1 MSSVATMS
9 FAFRPSRVAAVM
21 WRDLTITRSYSYA
34 LVFDVTFGVL
44 ELLIYFFVSRTF
56 QDSSTADLNGAPTYF
71 AFVAVGI
78 VMTLIVGAAS
88 AAVAEQ
94 LRSEQQTGTLETLV
108 AQPITAAELCLGMV
122 GFPLVFAAFRAA
134 IYLGVAL
141 VLLGVA
147 LPDADWIGFIAVVGT
162 ATSVLL
168 AIGIAFAAYRVAFKR
183 GVTAGW
189 IVSFG
194 LGFAGGAY
202 FPTSVMPDW
211 LRPIT
216 EIVPTRYLYDGAR
229 SALFEGGRWGSAAAV
244 LALYGVVFLPATIWL
259 FAYSLRFAKRRGTLS
274 EY

>member
-1 MSSVATMS
+1 MMS

-21 WRDLTITRSYSYA
+21 RRDVTITRSYRFA
-34 LVFDVTFGVL
+34 IVFDVTFGVF

-78 VMTLIVGAAS
+78 VMTLVVGAAS

-108 AQPITAAELCLGMV
+108 AQPITAVELCLGMV

-134 IYLGVAL
+134 IYLVIAL
-141 VLLGVA
+141 LLLGIA
-147 LPDADWIGFIAVVGT
+147 LPDADWFGFIAVLAT

-189 IVSFG
+189 IISFG

-216 EIVPTRYLYDGAR
+216 AIVPTRYLYDGTR
-229 SALFEGGRWGSAAAV
+229 SALFEGTHWASAAAV
-244 LALYGVVFLPATIWL
+244 LALYSVVCLPATMWL
-259 FAYSLRFAKRRGTLS
+259 FAYSLRFAQRRGTLS

>member
-1 MSSVATMS
+1 MS

-21 WRDLTITRSYSYA
+21 RRDLTITRSYSFA
-34 LVFDVTFGVL
+34 LVFDLTFGAL

-78 VMTLIVGAAS
+78 VMTLVVGAAS

-108 AQPITAAELCLGMV
+108 AQPITPGELCFGMV

-134 IYLGVAL
+134 IYLGVSL
-141 VLLGVA
+141 LLLGVA
-147 LPDADWIGFIAVVGT
+147 LPDADWIGFVVVIAT

-183 GVTAGW
+183 GITAGW
-189 IVSFG
+189 IISFG

-216 EIVPTRYLYDGAR
+216 AIVPTRYLYDGTR
-229 SALFEGGRWGSAAAV
+229 SALFEGTHWASAAAV
-244 LALYGVVFLPATIWL
+244 LALYGVVCLPATVWL
-259 FAYSLRFAKRRGTLS
+259 FAYSLRFAQRRGTLS